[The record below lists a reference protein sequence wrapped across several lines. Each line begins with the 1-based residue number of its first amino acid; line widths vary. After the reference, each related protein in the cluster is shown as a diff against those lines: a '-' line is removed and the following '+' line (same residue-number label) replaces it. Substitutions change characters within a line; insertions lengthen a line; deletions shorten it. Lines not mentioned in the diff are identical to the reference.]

1 MSSSLPSHPSLH
13 TPAEIQNRFSARLR
27 ALRLRLG
34 WKQATL
40 AERSGVSLP
49 TVRRFEGGGQIT
61 LANFLRLVHALG
73 RLEELA
79 DAFEPP
85 PIRSIDELEP
95 AQAPRQRGHR

>member
-1 MSSSLPSHPSLH
+1 MGTSLPSRLSLH
-13 TPAEIQNRFSARLR
+13 TPAEIQSRLSARLR

-49 TVRRFEGGGQIT
+49 TVRRFEGGGPIT

-73 RLEELA
+73 RLEDLA
-79 DAFEPP
+79 DAFESPP
-85 PIRSIDELEP
+85 VRSIDELESE
-95 AQAPRQRGHR
+95 QAPRQRGHR

>member
-1 MSSSLPSHPSLH
+1 MDSKLPSHLSLR
-13 TPAEIQNRFSARLR
+13 TPAEIQNRLSERLR
-27 ALRLRLG
+27 DLRLRMG

-85 PIRSIDELEP
+85 PVRSIDELESEQP
-95 AQAPRQRGHR
+95 PRQRGHR